1 VTDEV
6 RVGEWNA
13 HCSLGED
20 DKGKFVIF
28 HSRGGDTTPSGEK
41 RNHQYADGL
50 ETILCRLA
58 GLNGRVTDALVDSG
72 PARKL
77 EEKERRLHLEDSRFV
92 YPIRLGGIGR
102 VKDDFKDLR
111 LSMGK
116 AQIPVGQANPG
127 PNPKGNST
135 KKIRIYID
143 TADDV
148 GLDELER
155 VLGQR
160 EGRSDVPQESDQ
172 DEVAQV
178 SNLWTREST
187 ELFQREVPWTVN
199 ELLDLL
205 AKSPERRFQ
214 ALELVKLLGLN
225 NRHVLNGILAN
236 LTLAAKRAG
245 ISQELEGSWFVSWT
259 NHPNHPMEYWLSQE
273 RAEWWSGRKSTKAQ
287 ESESAGEDT
296 GHSVSSHPDAPDDD
310 ITQRQT
316 SARKVRAGQPIFRR
330 NLLRA
335 YGEKCSISGTGPKE
349 VLEAVH
355 IIPHAESGINALDNG
370 LLLRADLHNLFDD
383 GLLRINPDSLI
394 VELSSELR
402 STDYW
407 ELNGVQLRD
416 RSDGSQ
422 QGREFLKQRWAEGTS

>member
-13 HCSLGED
+13 HFSLGED
-20 DKGKFVIF
+20 DRGKFVIF

-58 GLNGRVTDALVDSG
+58 GLNGSVKDALVDSV

-77 EEKERRLHLEDSRFV
+77 EEEERRLRLESRRFT

-102 VKDDFKDLR
+102 VKDDFKALR

-155 VLGQR
+155 VLGRR
-160 EGRSDVPQESDQ
+160 EGPSDLP
-172 DEVAQV
+172 
-178 SNLWTREST
+178 
-187 ELFQREVPWTVN
+187 
-199 ELLDLL
+199 
-205 AKSPERRFQ
+205 
-214 ALELVKLLGLN
+214 
-225 NRHVLNGILAN
+225 
-236 LTLAAKRAG
+236 
-245 ISQELEGSWFVSWT
+245 
-259 NHPNHPMEYWLSQE
+259 
-273 RAEWWSGRKSTKAQ
+273 Q
-287 ESESAGEDT
+287 ESESAGEDA
-296 GHSVSSHPDAPDDD
+296 GHADSSHPDAPDDD
-310 ITQRQT
+310 ITQRQI
-316 SARKVRAGQPIFRR
+316 SARKVRGGQPMFRR

-335 YGEKCSISGTGPKE
+335 YGEKCSISGTGPRG

-355 IIPHAESGINALDNG
+355 IVPHAESGINALDNG

-383 GLLRINPDSLI
+383 GLLRINPDSLM
-394 VELSSELR
+394 VELSPEFHG
-402 STDYW
+402 TDYR
-407 ELNGVQLRD
+407 ELNGVRLRD
-416 RSDGSQ
+416 RSDGSRQ
-422 QGREFLKQRWAEGTS
+422 SREFLKQRWAEGTS